1 MLNVDYEDNHVLSSM
16 SAKLQKFKDNTKLI
30 AMCGNILFVL
40 NEYVNMIVD
49 ITLIGDNHLGRVE
62 DFFRDLHIQT

>member
-1 MLNVDYEDNHVLSSM
+1 M

-30 AMCGNILFVL
+30 AMWGNILFVL

-49 ITLIGDNHLGRVE
+49 SRLIGDNHLGRVE

>member
-1 MLNVDYEDNHVLSSM
+1 M

-49 ITLIGDNHLGRVE
+49 SRLIGDNHL
-62 DFFRDLHIQT
+62 DHHHFKHQTHHVYNEPPHSTERCTMQ